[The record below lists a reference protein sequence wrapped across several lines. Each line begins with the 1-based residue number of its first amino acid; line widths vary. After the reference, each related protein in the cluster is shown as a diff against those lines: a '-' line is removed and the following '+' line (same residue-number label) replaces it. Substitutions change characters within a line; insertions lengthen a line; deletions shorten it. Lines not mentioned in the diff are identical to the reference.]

1 MNNEIHAG
9 PAAQAAPD
17 TGLGFER
24 LLADLSAKFVGLPA
38 EALDHE
44 IEEAQRRICETLGLD
59 RSTLG
64 QPSKEGEP
72 QFTHAWAIPG
82 CPPAPHSP
90 AAPLFP
96 WATRQIESGHIIR
109 FTSVDELPPEAA
121 TDKEN
126 LRRVGT
132 KSNVSFPL
140 MVGGKVIGVL
150 TFGTVK
156 AERQWPQGLVNR
168 LRLVAEVFAN
178 ALARRASEE
187 ALHDA
192 LAALEKMKERLQ
204 AENVSLRQDLQL
216 LQGHPQILGR
226 SPVLRKVLAQ
236 VEHVAPTDS
245 TVLLLGETGTG
256 KGLIAANIH
265 ELSARRSRR
274 MIQVNCAAIP
284 STLIESEL
292 FGREKGAYTGALS
305 RQVGRF
311 EAANGSTIFL
321 DEIGELPPDVQL
333 KLLRVLQ
340 EKQIERL
347 GSSNTIP
354 VDVRIIAATN
364 LDIEKA
370 VADGKFRQD
379 LYYRLNVFPIT
390 VPPLRDRREDIPLLV
405 RAFVEE
411 FSKTIGKT
419 ITSISQSN
427 LDMLQRYPWLG
438 NIRELRNVIER
449 AVILARGPRL
459 NVELPSAHP
468 SSAAVSLSLEDV
480 ERAHILRV
488 LEQTGWRVQGKGGA
502 AELLGIK
509 RTTLQSRM
517 ERLGIRRPKQ

>member
-1 MNNEIHAG
+1 MNPSKESLQ
-9 PAAQAAPD
+9 AQ
-17 TGLGFER
+17 LEERIRFES
-24 LLADLSAKFVGLPA
+24 LLADLSARFVGIPA
-38 EALDHE
+38 EALDQE
-44 IEEAQRRICETLGLD
+44 IEEAQRQICETLGLD

-72 QFTHAWAIPG
+72 QFTHSWAIPG
-82 CPPAPHSP
+82 CPSAPHSP

-109 FTSVDELPPEAA
+109 FSSVDELPPEAA
-121 TDKEN
+121 VDKET

-140 MVGGKVIGVL
+140 MVGGKVIGAL

-156 AERQWPQGLVNR
+156 AERMWPEDLVNR
-168 LRLVAEVFAN
+168 LRLVAQVFAS

-216 LQGHPQILGR
+216 LEGHPQILGR
-226 SPVLRKVLAQ
+226 SPVLRKMLAQ
-236 VEHVAPTDS
+236 VERVAPTDS

-265 ELSARRSRR
+265 ELSARRGRR

-292 FGREKGAYTGALS
+292 FGRERGAYTGALS

-311 EAANGSTIFL
+311 EAADGSTIFL
-321 DEIGELPPDVQL
+321 DEIGELPPEVQL

-340 EKQIERL
+340 EKKIERL
-347 GSSNTIP
+347 GSSTTIP
-354 VDVRIIAATN
+354 VDVRIIVATN
-364 LDIEKA
+364 LDLEKA

-379 LYYRLNVFPIT
+379 LYYRVNVFPISM
-390 VPPLRDRREDIPLLV
+390 PPLRDRQEDIPLLV
-405 RAFVEE
+405 RAFTDE
-411 FSKTIGKT
+411 FSKTMGKT

-427 LDMLQRYPWLG
+427 LDMLQRYPWPG

-449 AVILARGPRL
+449 AVILASGPKL

-468 SSAAVSLSLEDV
+468 SSAAAILSLEEM

-488 LEQTGWRVQGKGGA
+488 LEQTDWRVQGKGGA
-502 AELLGIK
+502 AELLVIK
-509 RTTLQSRM
+509 RTTLQNRM
-517 ERLGIRRPKQ
+517 KKLGIRRPRK